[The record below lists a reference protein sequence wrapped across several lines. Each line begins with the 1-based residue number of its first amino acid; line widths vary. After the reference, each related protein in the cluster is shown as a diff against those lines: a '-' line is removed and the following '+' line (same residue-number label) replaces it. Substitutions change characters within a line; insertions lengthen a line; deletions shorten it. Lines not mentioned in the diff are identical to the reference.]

1 MSVRLQIE
9 EMPGYLAA
17 RFTGMPVPG
26 EVLQQLELIA
36 DHCKRT
42 NNNKLLIDFTAVQA
56 KFSIMDRYNFGEK
69 SRIFAPHIKV
79 AAVFMQEQSDPQ
91 KFGEVV
97 ARNRG
102 AIVRGF
108 TDIQAAEE
116 WLLT

>member
-1 MSVRLQIE
+1 MSIQLQTE
-9 EMPGYLAA
+9 EMSGYLAA
-17 RFTGMPVPG
+17 RFTGVPVPG

-36 DHCKRT
+36 EYCKRT
-42 NNNKLLIDFTAVQA
+42 NNNKLLINFTAVQA
-56 KFSIMDRYNFGEK
+56 KFSLMDRYNFGEK

-79 AAVFMQEQSDPQ
+79 AVVVTQEQSDPQ

-108 TDIQAAEE
+108 TDVQAAEE
-116 WLLT
+116 WLLG